1 MVWGDYGRMDRKVFM
16 GVCQILLDD
25 LDVSQLVMGWYKLF
39 KTTSIVVPQNFQQS
53 FSSSTTDKDFWHL
66 RNFEV

>member
-39 KTTSIVVPQNFQQS
+39 KTTSIVVAQNFQQS
-53 FSSSTTDKDFWHL
+53 FSSSTTDKDF
-66 RNFEV
+66 

>member
-25 LDVSQLVMGWYKLF
+25 LDLSHLVMGWYKLF
-39 KTTSIVVPQNFQQS
+39 TTTSLVHPPSLPPSVGS
-53 FSSSTTDKDFWHL
+53 FGVKNDRDDF
-66 RNFEV
+66 

>member
-53 FSSSTTDKDFWHL
+53 FSSSTTDKDF
-66 RNFEV
+66 